1 MNRIEELFKKK
12 RNKILNLYCTA
23 GFPRLEDT
31 LTVMAAFGKNGAD
44 MIELGMPYSDPL
56 ADGPVIQHSNAIAL
70 QNGMTIKR
78 LFEQLKGFRRSPAQ
92 GGVGEVIPVL
102 LMGYMNPVLQYGFEK
117 FCADASAVG
126 VDGLI
131 LPDLP
136 EYEFETEYGAVTKK
150 YGLDFVFLVT
160 PETSEERVRKLD
172 ALSNGFLYAVSS
184 SSTTGKDQNMSDVK
198 VYLQK
203 LNDLKLKNPVLV
215 GFGIKDK
222 QTFETVCE
230 IANGSIIAT
239 AFIKVLENDID
250 IERVT
255 KKFLNEIIS

>member
-1 MNRIEELFKKK
+1 M
-12 RNKILNLYCTA
+12 YCTA

-31 LTVMAAFGKNGAD
+31 LTVMAALEKSGAD

-56 ADGPVIQHSNAIAL
+56 ADGPVIQHSNTIAL
-70 QNGMTIKR
+70 QNGMTIRK
-78 LFEQLKGFRRSPAQ
+78 LFGQLKDFREKVS
-92 GGVGEVIPVL
+92 VPVL
-102 LMGYMNPVLQYGFEK
+102 LMGYMNPILQYGFEK

-136 EYEFETEYGAVTKK
+136 EYEYETEYGAVTKK

-160 PETSEERVRKLD
+160 PETSEERVKKLD
-172 ALSNGFLYAVSS
+172 ALSSGFLYAVSS
-184 SSTTGKDQNMSDVK
+184 SSTTGRDQNMTDVK
-198 VYLQK
+198 TYLK
-203 LNDLKLKNPVLV
+203 KIKNFKLKNPVLV

-222 QTFETVCE
+222 QTFEAACE
-230 IANGSIIAT
+230 NANGAIIAT
-239 AFIKVLENDID
+239 AFIKALENDTD
-250 IERVT
+250 VKRVT